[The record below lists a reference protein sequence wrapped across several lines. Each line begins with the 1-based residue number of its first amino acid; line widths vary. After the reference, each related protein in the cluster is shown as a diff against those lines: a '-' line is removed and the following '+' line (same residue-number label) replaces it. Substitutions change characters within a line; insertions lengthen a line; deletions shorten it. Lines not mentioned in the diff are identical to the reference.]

1 MTLLTSNLTCHRA
14 VNLVGQPVLTCHS
27 LKSEHI
33 LYITI
38 KCIREVLLA
47 RLVIYS
53 WCIVSFNGLV
63 VHHRNRRVTEHLCHV
78 EVEWLN
84 AVALT
89 EREVCIARSLTH
101 HIQRGTLAFGNAA
114 HMFDMLL
121 VDEKSHALLTLV
133 CYYLLCRKCFVSDRQ
148 FCHVYLATALLNKF

>member
-1 MTLLTSNLTCHRA
+1 MA
-14 VNLVGQPVLTCHS
+14 
-27 LKSEHI
+27 
-33 LYITI
+33 
-38 KCIREVLLA
+38 
-47 RLVIYS
+47 
-53 WCIVSFNGLV
+53 
-63 VHHRNRRVTEHLCHV
+63 EHLCHV

-121 VDEKSHALLTLV
+121 VDEKSHALLTFV
-133 CYYLLCRKCFVSDRQ
+133 CYYLLCRQRFVADRQ